1 MVTRKTKKLIYNTTV
16 IALLLIG
23 VAYVCSRF
31 IHLGNVEYTDNAQ
44 VRQHITPVNTRVQGF
59 IKKIYFDEYKP
70 VHKGDT
76 LLVIEDSEFKL
87 RLAQAEADLANALA
101 GRQATNAGIATTQN
115 NISVN
120 DATVEEIR
128 VQRANAGRELQRYK
142 KLLEQD
148 AVTKQQYDN
157 VKTAYDAIN
166 ARYEQALRTR
176 HSTSLSKNEQTHR
189 LGQNEAAV
197 RLAQAAVDLA
207 KLNLSYTVI
216 VATCDGVTGRKDI
229 HEGQLVQPGQTM
241 VDIVDDGELWVV
253 ANYRETQLPNIKE
266 GASVTFTA
274 DAVPGVEYK
283 GVVESLSDATSAA
296 FSLIPQDN
304 ATGNFVKVEQ
314 RVPVRIRL
322 HGNDTADVRRLRAGF
337 NVECKVKY

>member
-176 HSTSLSKNEQTHR
+176 HSTSLSKNEQGHR

-283 GVVESLSDATSAA
+283 GVVESLSDATGAA
-296 FSLIPQDN
+296 FPLIPQDN

>member
-176 HSTSLSKNEQTHR
+176 HSTSLSKNEQAHR
-189 LGQNEAAV
+189 FGQNEAAV

-283 GVVESLSDATSAA
+283 GVVESLSDATGAS